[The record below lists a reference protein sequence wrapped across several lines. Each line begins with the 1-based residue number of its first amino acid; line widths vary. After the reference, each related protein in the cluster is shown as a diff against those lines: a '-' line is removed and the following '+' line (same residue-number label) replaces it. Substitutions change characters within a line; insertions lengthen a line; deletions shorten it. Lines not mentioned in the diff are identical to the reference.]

1 MALTKKKMLA
11 LELDLQGYSTTQM
24 SQELNVSMT
33 TLIKW
38 RKEPEYQEQYSKR
51 ISQIVYRAE
60 QRIKAATDMALDKL
74 IELAQCGNPR
84 VELAACNSLLDRSIG
99 KAKDR
104 IELQADVNQRP
115 LQNISE
121 EQLKKLVEEDEQ

>member
-1 MALTKKKMLA
+1 MALTKKQMLA

-24 SQELNVSMT
+24 SQELNTSMPT
-33 TLIKW
+33 IIKW
-38 RKEPEYQEQYSKR
+38 RKNPEYQEQYSKR

-84 VELAACNSLLDRSIG
+84 IELAASNSILDRSLG
-99 KAKDR
+99 KPKDR
-104 IELQADVNQRP
+104 IELQADVQQRP
-115 LQNISE
+115 LQNISN
-121 EQLKKLVEEDEQ
+121 EQLEKLINDE

>member
-1 MALTKKKMLA
+1 MALTKKQMLA

-24 SQELNVSMT
+24 SQELNTSMPT
-33 TLIKW
+33 IIKW
-38 RKEPEYQEQYSKR
+38 RKNPEYQEQYNKR

-60 QRIKAATDMALDKL
+60 QRIKAAADMALDKL

-84 VELAACNSLLDRSIG
+84 IELAASNSLLDRSLG
-99 KAKDR
+99 KARER